1 MIRNKTVIRLRIKHA
16 IEAVTPS
23 FRFSMKSMKTQSNT
37 RSEGESESQVIFI
50 FFSIPRLVPLEVKI
64 FNIVYDMCLSTII
77 ISIII

>member
-1 MIRNKTVIRLRIKHA
+1 MTRNKSVIRLRIKHE